1 MLKKKLEDDSN
12 KDKEKLI
19 IARVILIF
27 LMVFE
32 MC

>member
-1 MLKKKLEDDSN
+1 MLRKPENETN

-19 IARVILIF
+19 IAQVILIF

-32 MC
+32 KC